1 MVQAWMFNMAFSAL
15 FNFLLHFKFS
25 NNKNIMVNF
34 DAHLQL
40 LAMILREP
48 NL

>member
-1 MVQAWMFNMAFSAL
+1 MVQAWMFNMASAF

-25 NNKNIMVNF
+25 NNKNVMVNF